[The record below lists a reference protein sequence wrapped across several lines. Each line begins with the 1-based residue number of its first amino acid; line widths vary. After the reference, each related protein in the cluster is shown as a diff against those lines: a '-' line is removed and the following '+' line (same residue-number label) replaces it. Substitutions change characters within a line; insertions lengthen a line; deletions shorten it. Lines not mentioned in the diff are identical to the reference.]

1 MVSNAIENNK
11 SYYIKSLA
19 LGDKFSRLDAWY
31 KVDFLIENNIL
42 TKDFVIQNKD
52 KFLDLLTTTDEMV
65 KVHAWVLA
73 RRFADTGYITK
84 DDIVKRKS
92 YLLPYVQSGDLTA
105 WWNVTDLINGK
116 YLDKS
121 YLIPYKNIF
130 IESLKSDNPGVVSD
144 AWHMVPLLVNAGIIN
159 NGDYEEYKK
168 YLFNV
173 LKSSNQYI
181 RLNAWETIID
191 LGEKNILK
199 KEDLSQFKN
208 NARELVEGDDL
219 IKLTSLFDT
228 TNDEFIKKL
237 RNLELLD

>member
-1 MVSNAIENNK
+1 MVSNVIENNK

-19 LGDKFSRLDAWY
+19 LEDKFSRLDAWY
-31 KVDFLIENNIL
+31 KVDFLIDNNIL
-42 TKDFVIQNKD
+42 TKEFVVSNKD

-73 RRFADTGYITK
+73 RRFADAGYITK
-84 DDIVKRKS
+84 EDIVKRKS
-92 YLLPYVQSGDLTA
+92 YLLPYVTSGDLTA
-105 WWNVTDLINGK
+105 WWNAIDLINGK

-121 YLIPYKNIF
+121 YLIPYKDTF
-130 IESLKSDNPGVVSD
+130 IESLKSDNPGTVSD
-144 AWHMVPLLVNAGIIN
+144 AWHMIPLLVNAGIIKN
-159 NGDYEEYKK
+159 EDYDEDKK

-191 LGEKNILK
+191 LGEKGIIKND
-199 KEDLSQFKN
+199 ELSQFKS
-208 NARELVEGDDL
+208 NAKELIEGDDL

-228 TNDEFIKKL
+228 TSDKFIKRLKS
-237 RNLELLD
+237 LELVD